1 MSPIVVETNLPY
13 PLYKRGKVRDVYR
26 FGEDKLLIVAT
37 DRISAFDH
45 VLPTPIPHKGEILTQ
60 LTIFWFNF
68 LEDVMPNH
76 HVKVELRSLPPE
88 YRLRTMLVKKA
99 VPIPVEFIVRGYLT
113 GAAWNEYVQ
122 TGTVWGMKLAS
133 GLREADKLER
143 PIFTPTL
150 KATVGH
156 DEPISF
162 ATLAEMIGWE
172 NAEYLRDKSI
182 EIYEKAHQY
191 AYERGIIIADMKLEF
206 GWINGELAIIDEV
219 LTPDSS
225 RFWARDEYEPG
236 KPQVSFDKQFVRDY
250 LTTVWDKNSAPPE
263 LPEEIVKQ
271 TYQKYVEAYNRL
283 TGRDFNKIV
292 SQ

>member
-1 MSPIVVETNLPY
+1 
-13 PLYKRGKVRDVYR
+13 
-26 FGEDKLLIVAT
+26 
-37 DRISAFDH
+37 
-45 VLPTPIPHKGEILTQ
+45 
-60 LTIFWFNF
+60 
-68 LEDVMPNH
+68 
-76 HVKVELRSLPPE
+76 
-88 YRLRTMLVKKA
+88 
-99 VPIPVEFIVRGYLT
+99 
-113 GAAWNEYVQ
+113 
-122 TGTVWGMKLAS
+122 
-133 GLREADKLER
+133 
-143 PIFTPTL
+143 
-150 KATVGH
+150 
-156 DEPISF
+156 
-162 ATLAEMIGWE
+162 MIGWE